1 MSSEFFDEDQA
12 VEELKARLRSIKT
25 ALIPL
30 TVEGQVDPMSV
41 PKDVREEI
49 VQILDEH
56 GGIDLLS
63 SLTKLTFNTINS
75 WHRRWIYNPYIYRTP
90 TDPSRPKKTN
100 ALIKKVLNPTP
111 KEPKITKSQQ
121 VITSESSAS
130 QRLSWKLTPQQ
141 EKTVKSIKKMMEEK
155 IKEGSPLDEEVEEAV
170 KELYNE
176 IGDAREVAVLLGIS
190 KDIVEEWVF
199 DLDFTMN

>member
-1 MSSEFFDEDQA
+1 MSSEFFDEDKA
-12 VEELKARLRSIKT
+12 VQELKSRLRCIKE

-30 TVEGQVDPMSV
+30 TVEGQVDPLSV
-41 PKDVREEI
+41 PKDIREEI

-90 TDPSRPKKTN
+90 TDPARPKKTN

-111 KEPKITKSQQ
+111 KEAKLTKNQQ
-121 VITSESSAS
+121 VITNESSTA
-130 QRLSWKLTPQQ
+130 QKLTWKLTPLQ
-141 EKTVKSIKKMMEEK
+141 EKTVKNIKNLMEEK
-155 IKEGSPLDEEVEEAV
+155 IREGAPLDEEVEEAV

-176 IGDAREVAVLLGIS
+176 IGDAREVAILLGIS
-190 KDIVEEWVF
+190 KDIIEEWVF
-199 DLDFTMN
+199 DLDFSMN